1 MLKFNKPYKFYHNF
15 LSWLSYCFEGITP
28 SNSAIIGPCFYCRF
42 DSVFPPNL
50 QSLNFSNTLYLN
62 V

>member
-42 DSVFPPNL
+42 DSVFL
-50 QSLNFSNTLYLN
+50 LTFSL
-62 V
+62 